1 MGLRKISKEDEAY
14 SPPLSP
20 DLEERLPALSKEAY
34 PFFESLSLFFR
45 RRRDQYHV
53 FTSQSKKIQ
62 ILISPSPEV
71 HKAHHSGP
79 CLH

>member
-34 PFFESLSLFFR
+34 PFFESLVCSSAGAAITM
-45 RRRDQYHV
+45 YH
-53 FTSQSKKIQ
+53 F
-62 ILISPSPEV
+62 
-71 HKAHHSGP
+71 
-79 CLH
+79 